1 VTVVRLVDTNILVY
15 RVDPRDRNKQR
26 RAAEVIERGIAA
38 ESLCVSYQSI
48 VEFVAATTRPM
59 NSLGGRAL
67 LPRQDALLEAESLM
81 RQLAVLYPTP
91 EVLTTGM
98 RGMTMYGISWFDA
111 LIWAAAE
118 VHGVDELLSED
129 FQHGRHYGR
138 IRVVDPFLD
147 AEDVHELPAMYR
159 TRGGRPGAGSTGS

>member
-1 VTVVRLVDTNILVY
+1 MTVVRLVDTNVLVY
-15 RVDPRDRNKQR
+15 RIDPRDRVKQR

-38 ESLCVSYQSI
+38 EALCVSYQSI
-48 VEFVAATTRPM
+48 VEFVAATTRPLR
-59 NSLGGRAL
+59 SLGGRAL
-67 LPRQDALLEAESLM
+67 LPRQDALLEAERLM

-91 EVLTTGM
+91 EVLLTGM
-98 RGMTMYGISWFDA
+98 RGMTMYGFSWFDA

-147 AEDVHELPAMYR
+147 AEGVHELPALYAAR
-159 TRGGRPGAGSTGS
+159 SGSELGD

>member
-1 VTVVRLVDTNILVY
+1 LVY
-15 RVDPRDRNKQR
+15 RVDPRDPVKQQ
-26 RAAEVIERGIAA
+26 RATRSLESGIAA
-38 ESLCVSYQSI
+38 ESLCVSYQSV
-48 VEFVAATTRPM
+48 VEFVAATTRPLKA
-59 NSLGGRAL
+59 LGGRAL
-67 LPRQDALLEAESLM
+67 LPQRDALLEAESLM

-98 RGMTMYGISWFDA
+98 RGMTMYGLSWFDA

-138 IRVVDPFLD
+138 VRAVDPLLD
-147 AEDVHELPAMYR
+147 AQGVQELPALYR
-159 TRGGRPGAGSTGS
+159 SAGPSKL